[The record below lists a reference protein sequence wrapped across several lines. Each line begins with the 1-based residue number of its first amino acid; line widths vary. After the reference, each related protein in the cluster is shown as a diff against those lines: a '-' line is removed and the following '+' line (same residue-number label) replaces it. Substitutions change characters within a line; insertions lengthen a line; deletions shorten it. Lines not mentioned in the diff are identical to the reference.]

1 MNTYFKFLVIA
12 ISAFAIISC
21 SSDDDNPQP
30 VIPDGDYFN
39 GVLILNEGGSAGG
52 SVSFLGTD
60 QQEVMNDIFA
70 DANDGQGPGLFLQ
83 SIFFDSEKAYI
94 IAGGSDL
101 ISVVN
106 RYTFEL
112 IEEIDLD
119 LQNPRYGVAFDGK
132 AYVTNSGEFESD
144 PNDPKDDFVAVID
157 LETLNVD
164 ITIPVGLIAERI
176 VESNGQIFI
185 QNGSF
190 GSGNTIS
197 KLNPMSN
204 TITETLEVG
213 EGINSIQVYNQ
224 KLYALDSEGVKQIDL
239 ATFSVETEINKPDAL
254 TSVSNLRI
262 ENDQFYYTSGTAAY
276 TTSIS
281 STELS
286 SEVIFDY
293 GSDSSFGAF
302 RGFEVNEGQIYV
314 GDAGDFTSN
323 GFVFIYS
330 LEGQLVKEF
339 SVGISPNSF
348 YFQ

>member
-12 ISAFAIISC
+12 ISALVIISC

-52 SVSFLGTD
+52 SVSFLGAD
-60 QQEVMNDIFA
+60 QQEVVNDIFA
-70 DANDGQGPGLFLQ
+70 DANDGERPGLFLQ
-83 SIFFDSEKAYI
+83 SIFFDDDKAYI
-94 IAGGSDL
+94 IAGGSNL

-112 IEEIDLD
+112 IGKIDLD
-119 LQNPRYGVAFDGK
+119 LQNPRYGVAFNGK

-164 ITIPVGLIAERI
+164 VTILVGLIAERI

-185 QNGSF
+185 QNASF
-190 GSGNTIS
+190 GNGNTIS

-213 EGINSIQVYNQ
+213 EGLNSMRAYNQ
-224 KLYALDSEGVKQIDL
+224 KLYTLDSEGVKQIDL
-239 ATFSVETEINKPDAL
+239 ATFTVETEIHKPEAL
-254 TSVSNLRI
+254 SSLSNLRI
-262 ENDQFYYTSGTAAY
+262 ENDQLYYTSGTAAF
-276 TTSIS
+276 TMSIS

-286 SEVIFDY
+286 SEAIFDY
-293 GSDSSFGAF
+293 GSQSVFGSFY
-302 RGFEVNEGQIYV
+302 GFEVNEGQVYV
-314 GDAGDFTSN
+314 GDAADFASN
-323 GFVFIYS
+323 GSVFIYS

-339 SVGISPNSF
+339 SVGLAPNSF

>member
-12 ISAFAIISC
+12 ISALVIISC

-52 SVSFLGTD
+52 SVSFLGAD
-60 QQEVMNDIFA
+60 QQEVVNDIFA
-70 DANDGQGPGLFLQ
+70 DANDGEGPGLFLQ
-83 SIFFDSEKAYI
+83 SIFFDDEKAYI
-94 IAGGSDL
+94 ISNGSNI

-112 IEEIDLD
+112 LGTVDSGLSV
-119 LQNPRYGVAFDGK
+119 PRYGTVLNGK
-132 AYVTNSGEFESD
+132 AYVTNLAEFNTD
-144 PNDPKDDFVAVID
+144 QDDYVAIVD
-157 LETLNVD
+157 LETLEIEETV
-164 ITIPVGLIAERI
+164 IVGGAAEYI
-176 VESNGQIFI
+176 VSSSGEIYI
-185 QNGSF
+185 QNASF
-190 GSGNTIS
+190 GNGNTIS

-213 EGINSIQVYNQ
+213 EGLNSMRAYNQ
-224 KLYALDSEGVKQIDL
+224 KLYTLDSEGVKQIDL
-239 ATFSVETEINKPDAL
+239 ATFTVETEINKPEVL

-262 ENDQFYYTSGTAAY
+262 ENDQLYYTSGTAAY

-302 RGFEVNEGQIYV
+302 RGFEVNEGQVYV